1 MKYYVGTLKNGES
14 ETFLSDIKP
23 TEKSHGKKYKFIVGP
38 FRTKNG
44 AIIMAKY
51 GKGNPHLQHV
61 ADAEKMAKNHPEM
74 IKEDVENSYKQV
86 IETANYLLDR

>member
-1 MKYYVGTLKNGES
+1 MKKKYYVGTLKNGES
-14 ETFLSDIKP
+14 ETFLSDIEP

-74 IKEDVENSYKQV
+74 IKE
-86 IETANYLLDR
+86 